1 MKEGIMRFQT
11 ALLTAA
17 SISAFCCVLLTE
29 GCAPV
34 FSDLQG
40 AGLVGKDRYEITP
53 SFSTVSWQA
62 DGESEHAYNHY
73 GVQVGYGISD
83 HADLRFRLEHIQ
95 LGDESDGVNVIG
107 IGPKIGERNGS
118 AALYLPVGT
127 TLNCS
132 FAEAVE
138 FHPTLLTSLPLGR
151 DVEFN
156 PSFKVLIPLSQEG
169 RDILMAVNLGMGFG
183 PIDRFAIRPELGF
196 LFNPGEEGVYRQFS
210 LGFAV
215 RTE

>member
-1 MKEGIMRFQT
+1 MRFQS

-17 SISAFCCVLLTE
+17 SICALCVALLGE

-53 SFSTVSWQA
+53 SFSTVSFQNE
-62 DGESEHAYNHY
+62 GESEHAYNHY
-73 GVQVGYGISD
+73 GVQIGYGISD
-83 HADLRFRLEHIQ
+83 HADLRFRLEHIE
-95 LGDESDGVNVIG
+95 LGGESGGVNVIG
-107 IGPKIGERNGS
+107 IGPKIGERYGS

-132 FAEAVE
+132 FADAME
-138 FHPTLLTSLPLGR
+138 FHPTLLTSVPLGR
-151 DVEFN
+151 GVEFN
-156 PSFKVLIPLSQEG
+156 PSFKILMPLG
-169 RDILMAVNLGMGFG
+169 REEADILVAVNLGMGFG
-183 PIDRFAIRPELGF
+183 QVDRFAIRPELGF
-196 LFNPGEEGVYRQFS
+196 LFNPGEEGNYRQFS

-215 RTE
+215 RPE